1 MSAIAIVGMACLYPD
16 ARSPGELWE
25 NVLAMR
31 RAFRRIPSERLNL
44 ADYYDPDPAAPDAI
58 YAQEAAVLEGW
69 EFDRVRFRVAGSTYR
84 SADLTHWLAL
94 DVAERALRDAGFPDG
109 VGLPRERTGVLLGN
123 TLTGEFS
130 RAELLRLRW
139 PFVRRMVAAQL
150 RQHGWEAAELGD
162 FLEELERSYKTP
174 FAAVT
179 EETLAGGLSNTI
191 AGRICNHF
199 HLQGGGYTL
208 DGACSSSLL
217 AVANACTAL
226 VHGDLDAALAG
237 GVDLSLDPFELV
249 GFSKTGALAKGAMRV
264 YDRDSSGFL
273 PGEGCGFVLL
283 MREDDA
289 LARGLR
295 SYARIRGW
303 GISSD
308 GAGGLTRPEV
318 EGQRFALERAY
329 ARAGYGIASVAL
341 FEGHGT
347 GTAVGD
353 EVELATLGET
363 RAAADPQAQ
372 PAVIS
377 SVKANIGH
385 TKAAAGVAGLIKA
398 TMALHSQVLPPMTG
412 TQRPHGR
419 ICAERPALRLLRRA
433 ELWPENLPL
442 RAGVSS
448 FGFGGIN
455 VHIALEGATGSR
467 RIRLTTQEVKLQSSP
482 QDAELFLFA
491 GDGPTSLRDQLQH
504 LAALAPRLSHAELAD
519 LAAELATELAPA
531 RGPMLATPMRA
542 ALVAATPSELA
553 RNIDTLLA
561 WLERGETRRL
571 EAEVFLCEG
580 DAPPRIALLFPGQAS
595 PVRFDGGAMGERFP
609 EIAEFYQ
616 NAALEAG
623 DPLSTEVAQPAIVAA
638 ELAGLRLLQRLGLH
652 ADLALGHSLGEL
664 TALHWAGALDEAGL
678 LLLARARGQ
687 AMAKSPGPAGA
698 MASIGAKPDV
708 VATLLRPG
716 TVIAGLN
723 SAQQTVVSGEEQA
736 LLRVMEEAAR
746 AGLRA
751 TRLSVSHAFHSPLM
765 QPAAQALAGPLAEAD
780 FAPCR
785 RRVIS
790 TVTGEPLGEEENLR
804 LLLERQLTSPVLF
817 TQALGQVLGEADMC
831 LEVGPG
837 SVLSGLVSGVFPAAV
852 PVYSLDAA
860 GASLR
865 GLLAAA
871 GAAHALGARLDIRG
885 LFGDRFTR
893 PFSLERPLRFL
904 ANPCEQAPRYG
915 EGAAAPRA
923 ARSDLASPPSAPPA
937 PPPAEMPVE
946 GARGEEQDFLAL
958 VRAAV
963 AQRAELPLE
972 AIRDDS
978 RLLRD
983 LHLNS
988 ISVGQ
993 LVAEVAKRAG
1003 LPAPA
1008 APTDYA
1014 AATVAAV
1021 AESLEELRRTGGDR
1035 RAPDAFPAGVD
1046 TWVRAFATS
1055 LLEAPLPSGGSVPP
1069 HGIWRILETAVARA
1083 GHASAEPIRQALE
1096 AWGGGGVLV
1105 CLSGQNEGDD
1115 VRLLLEGAKLALEQ
1129 DGEPRYFVLLQQ
1141 GRPASGFAKTLYLEA
1156 SELTVCV
1163 LDLPPGLLEPDRIV
1177 AEVRAASGYSET
1189 HYDAQGQRRE
1199 PRLELLDLR
1208 EDAGPPLGPGDVLLV
1223 SGGGRGIA
1231 AECAAML
1238 ALETGASLALL
1249 GRSRPEQDPE
1259 LAENLERLAAKGIA
1273 YRYLVADVTDAAA
1286 VRAAVAQA
1294 ETELGPVTALLHGA
1308 GINVPRL
1315 LGELGADEVRRTLA
1329 PKLDGLR
1336 NLLAAV
1342 APERLRLLLTFSSVI
1357 ARTGMRGDAD
1367 YALANEWLSGMT
1379 EAFRARHPQC
1389 RCLAL
1394 EWSLWSGVGM
1404 GERLGRVEALL
1415 REGITPITPDMGLG
1429 ILRRLVWSGLPAASV
1444 VVTGR
1449 LGSAPTV
1456 KFAGPALPLLRFLE
1470 RPRLYYPGVE
1480 LVAEAELTEVSDPY
1494 LNDHAFQGERL
1505 FPTVMGMEAMVEAA
1519 RAVLGREDVPAIEDL
1534 KLLRPVV
1541 VAGGGSTR
1549 LRICALARGRQGKN
1563 DVTNDVVELALRC
1576 DATGFEADHF
1586 RALCRFGP
1594 LPQNDIQT
1602 LPQGVLDLDP
1612 GRDLYGGLL
1621 FHKGRFQRLQG
1632 YRELSAVRC
1641 CAEIGAGDGSP
1652 WFGRYL
1658 PDTLL
1663 LGDPG
1668 SRDAALHAIQACI
1681 PHQIVLPTGLAR
1693 WLPGRLDLPAPWFV
1707 QAQERWRDGDDFC
1720 YDLTLCDAQGQ
1731 LRERWEGLN
1740 LRRVE
1745 AAMPQREAWP
1755 LALLV
1760 PYLERRL
1767 AELLPGPAP
1776 VLSLSSQTAG
1786 ERRERSDLAL
1796 RAILGED
1803 AKILRRPDGKPEVP
1817 GGGMVSTSHAD
1828 DLTLAMAAAG
1838 GVAAIACDLEAVAER
1853 PEGDWADLLGAQR
1866 MALARLI
1873 AREAGE
1879 GFAAAATRV
1888 WAAAECL
1895 AKAGLPPAAPLILE
1909 TAQADGWVLL
1919 KSGGVAVAAWLV
1931 QLEDRPAAYA
1941 LAVLAL
1947 LANTS
1952 AAEPVA
1958 LAPIATE

>member
-1 MSAIAIVGMACLYPD
+1 MSTIAIVGMACLYPD

-25 NVLAMR
+25 NVLARR

-44 ADYYDPDPAAPDAI
+44 ADYYDPDPSTPDAI

-94 DVAERALRDAGFPDG
+94 DVAERALRNAGFPDA

-150 RQHGWEAAELGD
+150 RQHGWEAAELGE
-162 FLEELERSYKTP
+162 FIEELERSYKAP
-174 FAAVT
+174 FAPVT

-226 VHGDLDAALAG
+226 VQGDLDAALAG

-249 GFSKTGALAKGAMRV
+249 GFSKTGALAKGTMRV

-273 PGEGCGFVLL
+273 PGEGCGFVVL

-295 SYARIRGW
+295 SYALIRGW

-329 ARAGYGIASVAL
+329 ARAGYGINSVAL

-347 GTAVGD
+347 GTVVGD
-353 EVELATLGET
+353 EVELATLGEA

-372 PAVIS
+372 PAVIG

-412 TQRPHGR
+412 TQRPHDR
-419 ICAERPALRLLRRA
+419 ICAERPALRLLRQA
-433 ELWPENLPL
+433 ELWPEKEPL

-455 VHIALEGATGSR
+455 VHIALEGATASR
-467 RIRLTTQEVKLQSSP
+467 RSRLTPQEMKLRSSP

-491 GDGPTSLRDQLQH
+491 AEGPAALRDQLQH

-531 RGPMLATPMRA
+531 HGSMRA

-553 RNIDTLLA
+553 RNLDTLLA

-571 EAEVFLCEG
+571 EAEAFLWEG
-580 DAPPRIALLFPGQAS
+580 DTPPRIALLFPGQAS

-609 EIAEFYQ
+609 EIAELYR
-616 NAALEAG
+616 NAALEVG

-638 ELAGLRLLQRLGLH
+638 ELAGLRLLQKLGLH

-664 TALHWAGALDEAGL
+664 TALHWAGALDEPGL
-678 LLLARARGQ
+678 LRLARARGQ
-687 AMAKSPGPAGA
+687 AMAQSPGPAGA
-698 MASIGAKPDV
+698 MAGIGAKAAV
-708 VATLLRPG
+708 VAALLRPG

-751 TRLSVSHAFHSPLM
+751 TRLPVSHAFHSPLM
-765 QPAAQALAGPLAEAD
+765 QPAAVALAGPLAETD

-790 TVTGEPLGEEENLR
+790 SVTGEPVGEEENLR

-817 TQALGQVLGEADMC
+817 TQALEHVLDEADLC

-837 SVLSGLVSGVFPAAV
+837 SVLSGVLSGLLPAAV
-852 PVYSLDAA
+852 PVYPLDTA

-871 GAAHALGARLDIRG
+871 GAAHALGARLDTRG

-893 PFSLERPLRFL
+893 PFSLERPLNFL
-904 ANPCEQAPRYG
+904 ANPCEQAPQYE
-915 EGAAAPRA
+915 EGVAAHRA
-923 ARSDLASPPSAPPA
+923 ARPVLSSPPSESPA
-937 PPPAEMPVE
+937 PHSATIAAEGPQGE
-946 GARGEEQDFLAL
+946 GQNFLAL

-972 AIRDDS
+972 AISDDS

-1014 AATVAAV
+1014 AATVAGV

-1035 RAPDAFPAGVD
+1035 HAPDAFPAGVD
-1046 TWVRAFATS
+1046 TWVRAFAAS
-1055 LLEAPLPSGGSVPP
+1055 LLEAPLPSGGSAPP
-1069 HGIWRILETAVARA
+1069 PGIWRALAPA

-1105 CLSGQNEGDD
+1105 CLDGSEEDEGED
-1115 VRLLLEGAKLALEQ
+1115 VRLLLEGAKLALEH

-1156 SELTVCV
+1156 SELAVCV
-1163 LDLPPGLLEPDRIV
+1163 LDLPPGLLAPERVV
-1177 AEVRAASGYSET
+1177 AEVRAASGYSEA
-1189 HYDAQGQRRE
+1189 HYDAAGLRRE
-1199 PRLELLDLR
+1199 PRLEVLDLR

-1238 ALETGASLALL
+1238 ALDTGASLALL
-1249 GRSRPEQDPE
+1249 GRSRPEQDSE
-1259 LAENLERLAAKGIA
+1259 LAENLERLTAKGII
-1273 YRYLVADVTDAAA
+1273 YRYLSVDVADAEA
-1286 VRAAVAQA
+1286 VRAAVARA
-1294 ETELGPVTALLHGA
+1294 EAELGPVTALLHGA

-1315 LGELGADEVRRTLA
+1315 LGELGEDAVRRTLT
-1329 PKLDGLR
+1329 PKVDGLR
-1336 NLLAAV
+1336 HLLAAV

-1357 ARTGMRGDAD
+1357 ARTGMRGEAD
-1367 YALANEWLSGMT
+1367 YALANEWLSWMT
-1379 EAFRARHPQC
+1379 EAFRTRHPQC

-1404 GERLGRVEALL
+1404 GERLGRVDALL
-1415 REGITPITPDMGLG
+1415 REGITPITPDLGLG
-1429 ILRRLVWSGLPAASV
+1429 MLRRLVWSGLPVAGV
-1444 VVTGR
+1444 VVSGR

-1480 LVAEAELTEVSDPY
+1480 LVAEAELAEVTDPY

-1505 FPTVMGMEAMVEAA
+1505 FPTVMGMEAMVQAA
-1519 RAVLGREDVPAIEDL
+1519 QALLGRADVPAIENL

-1549 LRICALARGRQGKN
+1549 LRICALARGREGAN
-1563 DVTNDVVELALRC
+1563 DGANDVVELALRC
-1576 DATGFEADHF
+1576 ETTGFEADHF

-1594 LPQNDIQT
+1594 LPPSDSQT
-1602 LPQGVLDLDP
+1602 IPKSVLDLDP

-1681 PHQIVLPTGLAR
+1681 PHEIVLPTGLAK

-1707 QAQERWRDGDDFC
+1707 QAQERWHDGDDFC

-1731 LRERWEGLN
+1731 IRERWEGLT

-1745 AAMPQREAWP
+1745 AEMPKRDAWP

-1776 VLSLSSQTAG
+1776 VLSLSSQKAG

-1838 GVAAIACDLEAVAER
+1838 GVAGIACDLEAVAER
-1853 PEGDWADLLGAQR
+1853 PEGAWADLLGAQR

-1873 AREAGE
+1873 AQEAGE
-1879 GFAAAATRV
+1879 AFAAAATRV

-1895 AKAGLPPAAPLILE
+1895 AKAGLPPTAPLTLE
-1909 TAQADGWVLL
+1909 TVQADGWVLL

-1931 QLEDRPAAYA
+1931 KLEGRPAAYG
-1941 LAVLAL
+1941 LAVLAEL
-1947 LANTS
+1947 
-1952 AAEPVA
+1952 AAEPITHE
-1958 LAPIATE
+1958 PIAME